1 MEDFNCRSRIDLS
14 PQGPENLSCA
24 NDVPF
29 HFSPFYVSSPFFFS
43 LPSFPNYEF
52 TPKSFSSSICLF
64 YSNLSLKTKKKKLIE
79 REKLSIIKNHLSKYG
94 VVFMHSPRNRSKSL
108 EENRRSPHRIMHIRR
123 ALMVECSPWKKWIQP
138 KLPYREAGIGGGG
151 RKRHFDKL
159 VPVCGNVFKS
169 SAAILSSPLLS
180 SSQTRRAT
188 SLRKGEAAALRHQ
201 TDADFLLL
209 ERGMER
215 EREGKRE
222 ILLYFSK
229 PHFVSLTAFI
239 SERFAHE
246 RIPLS
251 ISFHFTA
258 AVSAVRKGM

>member
-1 MEDFNCRSRIDLS
+1 MSVTNRFVATGTREPIVRERRSI
-14 PQGPENLSCA
+14 P
-24 NDVPF
+24 

-52 TPKSFSSSICLF
+52 TPKSSSSSICLF